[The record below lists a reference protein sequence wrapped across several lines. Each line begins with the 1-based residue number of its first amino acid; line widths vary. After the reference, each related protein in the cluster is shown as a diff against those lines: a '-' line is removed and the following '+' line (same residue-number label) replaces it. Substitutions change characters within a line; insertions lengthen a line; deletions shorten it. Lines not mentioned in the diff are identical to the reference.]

1 EMTPEKAKEIFV
13 KVIKEK
19 EELNIASINE
29 KECKDSLHNGIDAEV
44 SKFLKEYRSD
54 KQKFKKEIEL
64 KQNEAQELL
73 ESTNK

>member
-1 EMTPEKAKEIFV
+1 MTPEKAKEIFV

-19 EELNIASINE
+19 EELNITSINE

-44 SKFLKEYRSD
+44 SKFLKKYRSD

-73 ESTNK
+73 ESINK